1 MSTDAKPAETPATPA
16 PGPKKSSAIV
26 GIVKL
31 VIPALLAAGAAYGG
45 TRAAAAHAPVAA
57 AAPAEHE
64 EAPRRREPKPP
75 GPTVSLEPFLLSIQ
89 DAKGKGH
96 AMKLTIAIEFE
107 KPEKGGG
114 GGEEGKE
121 DNVLKPFVSR
131 IRDAILSYVRSM
143 SYEEA
148 SDASHMEKVR
158 TEMLERCHGAGAV
171 DAVRVLVT
179 DFVIQ

>member
-16 PGPKKSSAIV
+16 APKKPSAV
-26 GIVKL
+26 GGIVKL

-45 TRAAAAHAPVAA
+45 TRAAAAHTTVVV
-57 AAPAEHE
+57 AAPAEKDE
-64 EAPRRREPKPP
+64 SPRHREPKPP
-75 GPTVSLEPFLLSIQ
+75 GPTVALEPFLLSIQ

-114 GGEEGKE
+114 EEGKE
-121 DNVLKPFVSR
+121 GDAMKPFAPR
-131 IRDAILSYVRSM
+131 IRDAILSYVRAM

-148 SDASHMEKVR
+148 SDGSHMEKVR